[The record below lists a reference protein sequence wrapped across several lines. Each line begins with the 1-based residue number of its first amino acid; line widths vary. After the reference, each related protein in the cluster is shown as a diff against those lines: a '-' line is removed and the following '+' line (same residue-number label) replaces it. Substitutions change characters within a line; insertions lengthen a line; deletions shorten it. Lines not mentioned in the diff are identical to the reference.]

1 MDIKINN
8 ITQANQVP
16 SPEQV
21 QEAGGDFKFVL
32 TSKLEDTGLA
42 ERLNLML
49 QDIIQQGE
57 RISKRNDIK
66 DMQRYR
72 ILIKDFLNEVVTRS
86 HVFSRENFLDRR
98 GRHRVYGIIRQVDKE
113 LDELAQELVKDET
126 NNIDILAKIGLRS
139 RLLLSYVLWELTEIR
154 KSPY

>member
-1 MDIKINN
+1 MDIRINN
-8 ITQANQVP
+8 INQTTQAPQ
-16 SPEQV
+16 PEQV
-21 QEAGGDFKFVL
+21 QDTGGDFKFVL
-32 TSKLEDTGLA
+32 TSKLEDTDLA

-49 QDIIQQGE
+49 QDIVQQGE
-57 RISKRNDIK
+57 RIKKRNDIK

-113 LDELAQELVKDET
+113 LDELAQELVKDEMS
-126 NNIDILAKIGLRS
+126 NIDILAKIGQIQG
-139 RLLLSYVLWELTEIR
+139 LLLDIFT
-154 KSPY
+154 

>member
-8 ITQANQVP
+8 IQQTTQTQA
-16 SPEQV
+16 PEQV

-32 TSKLEDTGLA
+32 TSKLEDESLA

-49 QDIIQQGE
+49 QDITQQGQ
-57 RISKRNDIK
+57 RISKKNDIK

-86 HVFSRENFLDRR
+86 HAFSRENFLDRR

-113 LDELAQELVKDET
+113 LDELAQELVKDEKD
-126 NNIDILAKIGLRS
+126 NISILAKIGQIQG
-139 RLLLSYVLWELTEIR
+139 LLLDIFT
-154 KSPY
+154 

>member
-8 ITQANQVP
+8 IQQTAQVQA
-16 SPEQV
+16 PEQV

-32 TSKLEDTGLA
+32 TSKLEDESLA
-42 ERLNLML
+42 ERLNLMM

-57 RISKRNDIK
+57 RISKKNDIK

-72 ILIKDFLNEVVTRS
+72 LLIKDFMNEVVTRS
-86 HVFSRENFLDRR
+86 HVFSRENFLDRK
-98 GRHRVYGIIRQVDKE
+98 GRHRVYGIIRQVDRE

-126 NNIDILAKIGLRS
+126 DNIAILAKIGQIQG
-139 RLLLSYVLWELTEIR
+139 LLLDIFT
-154 KSPY
+154 

>member
-1 MDIKINN
+1 MDIKVSNL
-8 ITQANQVP
+8 TPTNQTP
-16 SPEQV
+16 APEQV
-21 QEAGGDFKFVL
+21 QEANGDFKFVL

-57 RISKRNDIK
+57 KISKRNDIK

-72 ILIKDFLNEVVTRS
+72 ILIKDFMNEVVSRS
-86 HVFSRENFLDRR
+86 HVFSRENFLDRK

-113 LDELAQELVKDET
+113 LDELAQELVKDEK
-126 NNIDILAKIGLRS
+126 NSIDILAKIGQIQG
-139 RLLLSYVLWELTEIR
+139 LLLDIFT
-154 KSPY
+154 

>member
-8 ITQANQVP
+8 IQQTTQVQA
-16 SPEQV
+16 PEQV
-21 QEAGGDFKFVL
+21 QEAGGDFKFIL
-32 TSKLEDTGLA
+32 TSKLEDESLA
-42 ERLNLML
+42 ERLNLMM

-57 RISKRNDIK
+57 RISKKNDIK

-72 ILIKDFLNEVVTRS
+72 LLIKDFMNEVVTRS
-86 HVFSRENFLDRR
+86 HVFSRENFLDRK

-126 NNIDILAKIGLRS
+126 DNIAILAKIGQIQG
-139 RLLLSYVLWELTEIR
+139 LLLDIFT
-154 KSPY
+154 

>member
-8 ITQANQVP
+8 IAPTQQAP
-16 SPEQV
+16 APEQV
-21 QEAGGDFKFVL
+21 QEANGDFKFIL
-32 TSKLEDTGLA
+32 TSKLEDTDLA
-42 ERLNLML
+42 ERLNLMM
-49 QDIIQQGE
+49 QDIVQQGE

-86 HVFSRENFLDRR
+86 HVFSRENFLDRK

-126 NNIDILAKIGLRS
+126 NNIDILAKIGQIQG
-139 RLLLSYVLWELTEIR
+139 LLLDIFT
-154 KSPY
+154 